1 MVSVCNAIMAL
12 SAETLIFLK
21 RRKIMKKTFIIIAM
35 AGILTAI
42 TGCGKTDSGITSDN
56 NKTTTKAIVT
66 TTAVTT
72 AENTSTT
79 SAKVDN
85 KKTESSDTST
95 TAVYEENTVA
105 SPVTDAD

>member
-21 RRKIMKKTFIIIAM
+21 RRIIMKKTFIIIAM

-79 SAKVDN
+79 SAKVDKTIKKLKAAIPAQQLHM
-85 KKTESSDTST
+85 KKT
-95 TAVYEENTVA
+95 
-105 SPVTDAD
+105 PLLHL